1 MPSALAFCYLS
12 IMLSLIVPSHRD
24 DSLKR
29 KLESLTRQSL
39 PVSEFEVLVVVL
51 EQEKLS
57 CLEQPWP
64 FRLHPVVIPNQEAE
78 VKHVVSLKRNKGAGV
93 ATSELYMFTDD
104 DVMHTEDSLK
114 TFSDFFATGFQG
126 IATCDLRF
134 ENDAVFRLGPKT
146 ALITNVRW
154 MQLSGSLAVMD
165 RVTFQQ
171 IGGFKEDFLE
181 RGEDV
186 DYGYRARNLGVPMKR
201 LAGDWAIHEGAPR
214 NDFATGKS
222 SGYGAYL
229 SAKSFGQEY
238 ALALGVHPF
247 SLGFKTLAFRLGLSR
262 LFTTDYYKEYER
274 GYLVGA
280 LEARNETRVK
290 A

>member
-1 MPSALAFCYLS
+1 
-12 IMLSLIVPSHRD
+12 MLSLIIPSHRN

-29 KLESLTRQSL
+29 KLDSLTQQSL
-39 PVSEFEVLVVVL
+39 PISQFEVLVIVL
-51 EQEKLS
+51 ERERKGLDS
-57 CLEQPWP
+57 LEQPWP
-64 FRLHPVVIPNQEAE
+64 FRLRPVVIPNREAE
-78 VKHVVSLKRNKGAGV
+78 NKHVVSLKRNKGVSV

-104 DVMHTEDSLK
+104 DVLHTQDSLK
-114 TFSDFFATGFQG
+114 IFTDFFATGFRG

-134 ENDAVFRLGPKT
+134 ENNAVFRLGPKT
-146 ALITNVRW
+146 APITDVKW
-154 MQLSGSLAVMD
+154 IQLSGSLAVMD
-165 RVTFQQ
+165 KATFQQ

-186 DYGYRARNLGVPMKR
+186 DYGYRARNLGVTMKR

-229 SAKSFGQEY
+229 SARSHGQEY
-238 ALALGVHPF
+238 ALALGVHPL
-247 SLGFKTLAFRLGLSR
+247 SLVLKTFAFQLGLSR

-274 GYLVGA
+274 GYLAGA
-280 LEARNETRVK
+280 LQARREDKVT
-290 A
+290 